1 MRRNATPEFKSM
13 EGAWSRNMSKPH
25 TIRIVFCGPGDVA
38 KELNIAAEVVDQWNR
53 DHFDSLNCGL
63 RLLNWKTDATP
74 SMAERG
80 QAVINREL
88 IDAAELIVA
97 VFWRR
102 FGTPTGMHDSGTA
115 EEVIRAMSRDKPVML
130 YFSDI
135 EAPMLEEDPEQEA
148 KLLDFREK
156 AMATGLPWSFRSR
169 KQFRESFS
177 QHLKTRV
184 TELLAKQ
191 GKSSRKSGSRTI
203 KQSVQG
209 SGNVQVARNGNT
221 VNLKTTS
228 PRKPKIVIAPS
239 PEHLTPA
246 EQKQVGEWIEE
257 LAILMETVQGKTT
270 GRAMGELWSR
280 LKNQFK
286 VAKYQQIESVRMSDV
301 EAWYLGVRRE
311 IQGKARRTA
320 ADIYRRSKIPGIK
333 IRMKEMGLTEE
344 DYYPEIA
351 RRLRLRPFD
360 SLNDLSP
367 KNLDRVYSLVCRDSK
382 R

>member
-1 MRRNATPEFKSM
+1 MPSIE
-13 EGAWSRNMSKPH
+13 SRVSAKTRFPLTMDKV
-25 TIRIVFCGPGDVA
+25 RVLKIVFCGPGDVA
-38 KELNIAAEVVDQWNR
+38 RELSIAADVVDEWNKN
-53 DHFDSLNCGL
+53 HFESLNCGL
-63 RLLNWKTDATP
+63 KLLNWKSDAAP

-88 IDAAELIVA
+88 IDSADLIVA

-115 EEVIRAMSRDKPVML
+115 EEVIRAMSRDKPMML

-135 EAPMLEEDPEQEA
+135 EAPMVEDDPEQVA
-148 KLLDFREK
+148 KLRDFREK
-156 AMATGLPWSFRSR
+156 AMASGLPWSFRSR
-169 KQFRESFS
+169 KQFRESFK

-184 TELLAKQ
+184 TELLAMPE
-191 GKSSRKSGSRTI
+191 KSSPKPRSRTI
-203 KQSVQG
+203 KQSAQG
-209 SGNVQVARNGNT
+209 SGNVQVAGDGNT
-221 VNLKTTS
+221 VNVHTTS
-228 PRKPKIVIAPS
+228 PQKPKIVIAPS

-246 EQKQVGEWIEE
+246 EQKQVSEWIEE

-270 GRAMGELWSR
+270 GRAMSELWSR

-286 VAKYQQIESVRMSDV
+286 VAKYQQIESIRMSDV

-320 ADIYRRSKIPGIK
+320 PDSYRRSKIPGIK
-333 IRMKEMGLTEE
+333 MRMKEMGRTEE

-351 RRLRLRPFD
+351 RRLRMRPFD